1 MKMMNSI
8 KIIIAIITLLAVSN
22 IEIEPARA
30 HCDTID
36 GPVIMDAKKALETKN
51 INLVL
56 IWVQAGDEGEIKED
70 LIKPLEREIYHPG
83 RRLLTVNY
91 FLFKRLVRVH
101 RAGEGAGYE
110 GLRTSRTELNP
121 AVQAADMAIKDGKI
135 GPVITLLTSTM
146 NEKVNEKF
154 NNAYGKKNYDP
165 NDVQAGREYVKAYVE
180 YVHYIKWTYNTF
192 HGPAGHHD
200 AKGHGHGDGHRVFLR
215 PGAGGTYGSDHRC
228 FLMLLHG
235 VRRKPAKT

>member
-30 HCDTID
+30 HCDTMD

-56 IWVQAGDEGEIKED
+56 IWVQAGDEGEIKKAFDKAIGKRNLSSGKEAAD
-70 LIKPLEREIYHPG
+70 REFFE
-83 RRLLTVNY
+83 T
-91 FLFKRLVRVH
+91 LVRVH

-110 GLRTSRTELNP
+110 GLKPAGTELNP

-180 YVHYIKWTYNTF
+180 YVHYIEWTYNTF

-200 AKGHGHGDGHRVFLR
+200 AEGHGHGDGHRVFLHLALAALTGLII
-215 PGAGGTYGSDHRC
+215 GA
-228 FLMLLHG
+228 FLMFL